1 MKLSN
6 KTILILTLTT
16 VLTSSIAFAV
26 SPVKEPVLYFNP
38 LETRQEKGDD
48 SWRNAGTAGGEVKK
62 GEAKPTLEVGPLEI
76 PAIGLKADNAAWYTA
91 TRAMAVF
98 ANEAEDREA
107 PVVNLENFTLGL
119 LMRVNGP
126 YFEEEN
132 IIIGIQ
138 TEEKVPPRAHAQV
151 IRIWLD
157 VAGKGIVQN
166 VSIAQN
172 VPEVQARHDFSNRK
186 NKLNL
191 GQNEWHW
198 IHVVFESGTS
208 VTTYLDGTEAASH
221 ATEVVWNPE
230 HELKIHGIFT
240 SNFEVQQ
247 RTCNCSIAIYRVYD
261 RVLSADEISKNV
273 RNSLAVDPAGK
284 LAVTWAQMKRGF

>member
-6 KTILILTLTT
+6 RTILTLTLIM
-16 VLTSSIAFAV
+16 VLTCPIAFAV
-26 SPVKEPVLYFNP
+26 SPVKDPVLYFNP
-38 LETRQEKGDD
+38 LATRQDKGDNA
-48 SWRNAGTAGGEVKK
+48 WKNAGKAGGEISK
-62 GEAKPTLEVGPLEI
+62 GEGKPTLEMGPLEI
-76 PAIGLKADNAAWYTA
+76 PSIGFKADNAAWYTA
-91 TRAMAVF
+91 TRSKTVF
-98 ANEAEDREA
+98 VNEAEDRKA
-107 PVVNLENFTLGL
+107 PVIHLENFTIGL
-119 LMRVNGP
+119 LIRVNGP
-126 YFEEEN
+126 YFAEEN

-138 TEEKVPPRAHAQV
+138 TEGKIPPRAHEQNV
-151 IRIWLD
+151 RIWLD

-172 VPEVQARHDFSNRK
+172 VIQARHDFSNRR

-198 IHVVFESGTS
+198 MHVVFESG
-208 VTTYLDGTEAASH
+208 VRMTTYLDGKEAASH
-221 ATEVVWNPE
+221 ETQVKFDPQ
-230 HELKIHGIFT
+230 HELKLHGIFT

-261 RVLSADEISKNV
+261 RVLTPDEISKNV
-273 RNSLAVDPAGK
+273 RNSLSIDPASK